1 MITVD
6 WANAEK
12 TIILWQNDGAM
23 TTKEYQEALTQSATL
38 AKSVGYPVGVIMDMR
53 RAGGIPKNSFAL
65 SKQIVEEQPANIA
78 LTVLVSNSIF
88 WEKVWLVLGRFHP
101 ASHIINVRYVTTVDE
116 AYELIAQ
123 QLGTKQP

>member
-23 TTKEYQEALTQSATL
+23 TTKEYQEALTHSATL

-53 RAGGIPKNSFAL
+53 RAGGIPKNSFSL
-65 SKQIVEEQPANIA
+65 SKQVIEEQPANMVI
-78 LTVLVSNSIF
+78 TIVVSNSTF
-88 WEKVWLVLGRFHP
+88 WQKIWLMFARFRP
-101 ASHIINVRYVTTVDE
+101 STHINIQFADTMDAAHT
-116 AYELIAQ
+116 LITQ
-123 QLGTKQP
+123 RLSTEQ